1 MIWGPVNSGASIFIL
16 KIKSIFMAETKIVSI
31 EAIQNIQQLKDN
43 IKELKAEV
51 NTLTV
56 GSEEY
61 NQKVL
66 ALAENQRAL
75 KLAMTGVY
83 DSMREVA
90 QASRQD
96 TEAINATVQAA
107 EKGTATYNQMSTAL
121 GALKAQIKDIPKYL
135 SEQDQA
141 LNQIN
146 PAYTELNNKIQTL
159 DSTLKKLDADN
170 GVFGR
175 NVGNYLGALQEWGGA
190 MGQVNQVGNQL
201 MTGVVA
207 LLGVMNLFG
216 ADTED
221 TKDALQSLVPVLA
234 VLNAGK
240 GIGGLVK
247 LLPKA
252 ATSTVALAAA
262 TTADAAANTAN
273 ATAAGAATVATEAQ
287 TVAQEGLNKSM
298 LANPILAV
306 IAGLTALIGVVAK
319 YVSNANKAAKATKEL
334 KEQQTALNEKFT
346 KQNEELERDQ
356 KLKAAQGV
364 SNQVLLA
371 QKKQQIVVQ
380 KQETEAL
387 LTNIKARI
395 AQMKSDSAWVRFW
408 KGENKQIKNLEAQM
422 KELNEQI
429 KGFDNQIA
437 NLDVDI
443 QVDAINKGKDA
454 AKKYADTLKNDIKS
468 AVNVANAAI
477 KSQKTELES
486 LSDEYNSNAKI
497 LESGITAATAAMKKF
512 KVGSKDW
519 KQAQEDLK
527 TIQSGVTANQERYN
541 KALAEYNSKKYGA
554 QIIKD
559 SKELSFSLNKATSK
573 QQELERLLDTVL
585 GFSTAQA
592 IAFKAIKNNGDIV
605 LEASTSTKVLAKSY
619 EELGNI
625 IERDI
630 LKMTGFEGALPDLT
644 VSGLNWDTLVSLS
657 QTDAE
662 RLIANVGEPLA
673 TAIGEWVKN
682 SKELKE
688 VSYKGLEEAFAQGKT
703 LFDDAINSGDINL
716 ATSLRD
722 KLVEL
727 LKNSLGNDPEISAAI
742 QQFILFLNS
751 SIDEVLANDEYS
763 LNFGEK
769 YRALIATSFSGMS
782 TGFEAEF
789 NSILKITDDFN
800 NTFVASTAEAL
811 AAVADLWETSIKWKY
826 KKLVESGKMTEEQA
840 EEQARAEFENVK
852 ALQIGLAAINTAAA
866 VVSALADPTVP
877 SYYVKIANAIAAGVA
892 GAAQIMTISM
902 TEFGK
907 PSVNTS
913 SSVSTPTYT
922 NEPEPMYYSY
932 GINPMDYAEA
942 NAQAPVKVYVTDQDI
957 VDGIDNYNNRKA
969 EVTF

>member
-1 MIWGPVNSGASIFIL
+1 
-16 KIKSIFMAETKIVSI
+16 MAETKIVSI

-43 IKELKAEV
+43 IKELKTEV
-51 NTLTV
+51 NSLTV

-83 DSMREVA
+83 ESMEEVA

-96 TEAINATVQAA
+96 TDAINATVEAA
-107 EKGTATYNQMSTAL
+107 KQGTATYNQMSTAL
-121 GALKAQIKDIPKYL
+121 GALKSQIKDIPKYL

-159 DSTLKKLDADN
+159 DSSLKKLDADN

-201 MTGVVA
+201 MSGVVA

-252 ATSTVALAAA
+252 AASTASLAAA

-319 YVSNANKAAKATKEL
+319 YVSNVNKAAKETKEL
-334 KEQQTALNEKFT
+334 KKAQEELNTKFT
-346 KQNEELERDQ
+346 QQNEELDREQ

-387 LTNIKARI
+387 LANVKARLT
-395 AQMKSDSAWVRFW
+395 QMKSDSAWVRFW

-437 NLDVDI
+437 NLDIDI

-454 AKKYADTLKNDIKS
+454 AKKYSDTLKNDIKS

-477 KSQKTELES
+477 KSQKTELQS
-486 LSDEYNSNAKI
+486 LKDEYKETLQI
-497 LESGITAATAAMKKF
+497 LESGITAATAAKEKA
-512 KVGSKDW
+512 KVGSNGWLQAEKD
-519 KQAQEDLK
+519 LS
-527 TIQSGVTANQERYN
+527 TIQSGVTANQQRYN
-541 KALAEYNSKKYGA
+541 KAMEEYTSKKYGE

-559 SKELSFSLNKATSK
+559 SNELSFSLNKLTSK
-573 QQELERLLDTVL
+573 QQDLERLLDTVL

-605 LEASTSTKVLAKSY
+605 LEASTSTKVLAQSY

-630 LKMTGFEGALPDLT
+630 RKMTGFKGSLPDLT
-644 VSGLNWDTLVSLS
+644 VSGLNWNTLVSLS

-662 RLIANVGEPLA
+662 RLVANVGEPLA

-682 SKELKE
+682 SKALKE

-703 LFDDAINSGDINL
+703 LFDDALNSGDIDL
-716 ATSLRD
+716 AKTLRD

-727 LKNSLGNDPEISAAI
+727 LKSSLGNDPEISAAI
-742 QQFILFLNS
+742 QQFVMFLNQ
-751 SIDEVLANDEYS
+751 SIDEIIAGDEYS
-763 LNFGEK
+763 LDFGGK
-769 YRALIATSFSGMS
+769 FAALLNTSGIS
-782 TGFEAEF
+782 TEF
-789 NSILKITDDFN
+789 DAILKITDDFN
-800 NTFVASTAEAL
+800 QTFVASTADAL

-826 KKLVESGKMTEEQA
+826 KKLVESGKLTEEQA

-892 GAAQIMTISM
+892 GAAEIMTISM

-907 PSVNTS
+907 PSVNTKS

-922 NEPEPMYYSY
+922 SEPQPMYYSY
-932 GINPMDYAEA
+932 GINPYDYAEA
-942 NAQAPVKVYVTDQDI
+942 NAQTPTKVYVTDQDI
-957 VDGIDNYNNRKA
+957 VEGINNYEARKA